1 MTIIYLTQNEIKNL
15 SSNYISQGLK
25 TEKWSINEMKITED
39 GAELQLKM
47 TDISISTTDNNGFH
61 LSFLI
66 AMEMIAQ
73 MMVIY
78 LHYQAGLKIKS
89 REIWVSSI
97 NSKFISPIRNPDS
110 IYIKMTSKKLKLK
123 GTNLIC
129 DARCDISSSTGGLF
143 QSDGRVWLL

>member
-1 MTIIYLTQNEIKNL
+1 MKIIQLSPNEIKNL
-15 SSNYISQGLK
+15 SSEYISQGLK
-25 TEKWSINEMKITED
+25 TEKWCIYEMKITDD

-47 TDISISTTDNNGFH
+47 TDVALSTTDSHGFH

-97 NSKFISPIRNPDS
+97 NSKFISPIRNPDT
-110 IYIKMTSKKLKLK
+110 IYIKMTSKKLKIK
-123 GTNLIC
+123 GSNLIC
-129 DARCDISSSTGGLF
+129 DARCDMTSPTGGLF
-143 QSDGRVWLL
+143 QSEGRVWLL